1 MVRRRQ
7 IEKRTD
13 IWHQLDGDN
22 AKSVAAQCN
31 IRIIRVEEV
40 RAVKCSVSADL
51 ERATAH
57 WWSQSAAF
65 VRVSVDPA
73 VTSWQMPVLSRQPTG
88 QRLNCAG
95 ISIFAGPTE

>member
-57 WWSQSAAF
+57 WWSQSAALLS
-65 VRVSVDPA
+65 VRES
-73 VTSWQMPVLSRQPTG
+73 
-88 QRLNCAG
+88 QRLDRRSRMVRTGGLTLRARDTTG
-95 ISIFAGPTE
+95 VRSGKS